1 MWQALYEELKDQ
13 NFTIITVAMDSE
25 ADAPRPYIEA
35 AAPTYLSLIDRD
47 HHVAELYNL
56 VNVPQ
61 AVWID
66 EQGQIVRPPE
76 PAGAFD
82 TIRARDKSTR
92 EVPKAAEETR
102 VKARQVYLDAIRDWV
117 RNGASS
123 PPAFDQFEAR
133 ARLSLPD
140 DKIAAAQANFRLGQF
155 LLRRGKAD
163 AAAPLFLEARRLHPK
178 SWTIWRQTDESNDLG
193 LAVSADFWA
202 RIDAL
207 GETKF
212 YDVIDMD
219 GMPAEITS

>member
-1 MWQALYEELKDQ
+1 VWQALYEELKDQ
-13 NFTIITVAMDSE
+13 NFSIITVAMDSE
-25 ADAPRPYIEA
+25 AEAARPYIEA

-47 HHVAELYNL
+47 HHVAELYNM

-92 EVPKAAEETR
+92 EVPKVAEETR
-102 VKARQVYLDAIRDWV
+102 AKARQIYLDAIRDWV

-123 PPAFDQFEAR
+123 PHVFDQLEAR

-140 DKIAAAQANFRLGQF
+140 DKVVAAQANFRLGQF
-155 LLRRGKAD
+155 LLRQGKTD
-163 AAAPLFLEARRLHPK
+163 AAAPLFLEARRLHPA
-178 SWTIWRQTDESNDLG
+178 SWTIWRQTDETNDLG
-193 LAVSADFWA
+193 LAVSPDFWA

-219 GMPAEITS
+219 GMPTEIIS

>member
-13 NFTIITVAMDSE
+13 NFSIITVAMDSE
-25 ADAPRPYIEA
+25 PDVARPYIEA

-47 HHVAELYNL
+47 HHVAELYNM

-61 AVWID
+61 SVWID

-92 EVPKAAEETR
+92 EVPKVAEETR
-102 VKARQVYLDAIRDWV
+102 AKARQIYLDAIRDWV

-123 PPAFDQFEAR
+123 PHVFDQLEGR

-140 DKIAAAQANFRLGQF
+140 DKVVAAQANFRLGQF
-155 LLRRGKAD
+155 LLRQGKAD
-163 AAAPLFLEARRLHPK
+163 AAAPLFLEARRLHPA
-178 SWTIWRQTDESNDLG
+178 SWTIWRQTDETNDLG
-193 LAVSADFWA
+193 LAVSPEFWA

-219 GMPAEITS
+219 GMPTEIIS